1 MSTLVMPVFVQMRY
15 NARMN
20 FQPLFSPLLLL
31 VAALLFSL
39 WVGCAQ
45 NGCAQDV
52 LDAGNTELT
61 LDADIQVDDTDGVA
75 AITSSPARTLHA
87 PRTASYPKGQ
97 AQVVLFNCFS
107 PPDRPPL
114 LAV

>member
-1 MSTLVMPVFVQMRY
+1 MRY
-15 NARMN
+15 NASMN
-20 FQPLFSPLLLL
+20 VRPLTSLLTLCL
-31 VAALLFSL
+31 VAAALLFSL

-45 NGCAQDV
+45 SFCSQDV
-52 LDAGNTELT
+52 IGSGHLELT
-61 LDADIQVDDTDGVA
+61 LGSDIQVDDTDGVA
-75 AITSSPARTLHA
+75 AITTSPARTLHA

>member
-1 MSTLVMPVFVQMRY
+1 MPVFVQMRY
-15 NARMN
+15 NGRMN
-20 FQPLFSPLLLL
+20 SQQLFSPLSLFFLA
-31 VAALLFSL
+31 AALLFSL

-45 NGCAQDV
+45 NCCSQDV

-75 AITSSPARTLHA
+75 AITTSPARTLHA